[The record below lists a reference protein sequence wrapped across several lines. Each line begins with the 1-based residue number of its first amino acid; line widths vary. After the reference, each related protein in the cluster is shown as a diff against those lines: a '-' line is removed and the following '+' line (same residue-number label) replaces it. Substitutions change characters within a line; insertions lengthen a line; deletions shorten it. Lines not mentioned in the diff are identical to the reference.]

1 MKRNR
6 WTSGRQALPA
16 LLTLAAAV
24 ACLHTTHALAADA
37 PPREELLP
45 DTRKADTDT
54 SGGADSK
61 AAARDD
67 VRKRA
72 LAAQLTELMQARR
85 IATDFLEQCSKL
97 DGSHLDPRRT
107 FTTDK
112 NAFGGITPWSQ
123 YWADIVV
130 LYARYQARTCAS
142 VSAEKYAAFVTDQ
155 YASKLSSKDLAA
167 AVKFYTSPAGR
178 RFNDASVDTNA
189 SFQIF
194 LFAQTN
200 AAIPDATKDLRRDVA
215 AVVERYKADPK

>member
-1 MKRNR
+1 MKRN
-6 WTSGRQALPA
+6 
-16 LLTLAAAV
+16 LLTTWRGILLALGAAV
-24 ACLHTTHALAADA
+24 ACLHGAHALAADEA
-37 PPREELLP
+37 QPLEEVLP
-45 DTRKADTDT
+45 DTRKAD
-54 SGGADSK
+54 
-61 AAARDD
+61 ARDD

-97 DGSHLDPRRT
+97 DGSRLDPRRS
-107 FTTDK
+107 FTADK

-123 YWADIVV
+123 YWADIVA

-142 VSAEKYAAFVTDQ
+142 VSAEKYAAFVADQ
-155 YASKLSSKDLAA
+155 YASKLSTKDLQA

-200 AAIPDATKDLRRDVA
+200 AAIPDATTDLRRDVA